1 MNQLCIQKRK
11 NCGGSNKRNN
21 AKINSE
27 YWRQRN
33 SRAGYEGAATRKV
46 SLERPLYTIIRP
58 SLLLPPEARLRYSLN
73 EKSKLASEK
82 IWGLKEAMSDATLL
96 FTAWDGTSG
105 RDVIHSSKGEATS
118 INVSL
123 PFCSNGVSIK
133 LIITSQKNIVL
144 NLIFRN
150 IL

>member
-11 NCGGSNKRNN
+11 NCGGSNKIKKVR
-21 AKINSE
+21 KNSE

-33 SRAGYEGAATRKV
+33 SRKGYEGAATRKV
-46 SLERPLYTIIRP
+46 SLERPLHTIITP

-96 FTAWDGTSG
+96 LSAWDGTSG
-105 RDVIHSSKGEATS
+105 RDVIHSSKGEAES
-118 INVSL
+118 MNVSL
-123 PFCSNGVSIK
+123 PFCSNGVCIK
-133 LIITSQKNIVL
+133 LIITFQMN
-144 NLIFRN
+144 NIFRN

>member
-1 MNQLCIQKRK
+1 MKRVRK
-11 NCGGSNKRNN
+11 
-21 AKINSE
+21 NSE
-27 YWRQRN
+27 YSRQRKG
-33 SRAGYEGAATRKV
+33 REGATTRKV
-46 SLERPLYTIIRP
+46 SLEHPLHSIVRP

-105 RDVIHSSKGEATS
+105 RDVIHSSKGEAES
-118 INVSL
+118 MNVSL

-133 LIITSQKNIVL
+133 LIITSQKNIVIYL
-144 NLIFRN
+144 ETY
-150 IL
+150 